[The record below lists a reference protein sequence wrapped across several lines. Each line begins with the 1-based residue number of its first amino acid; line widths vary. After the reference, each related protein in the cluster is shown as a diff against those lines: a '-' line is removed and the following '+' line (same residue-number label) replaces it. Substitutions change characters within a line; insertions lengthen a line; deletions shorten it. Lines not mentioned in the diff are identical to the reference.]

1 PAQAPAQ
8 SNPFWRP
15 FDNEQSQTT
24 LRSEADSKR
33 QVEIMKLM
41 YANKD
46 IDQELIWQKYISSVP
61 AEKLSVDIRLAR
73 LWMKSIGRGPSTKQ
87 KSNIELMDDTILE
100 IALSIKD
107 GFDNHKPVSIEQIKT
122 KYGISNKLAIEYYET
137 AKSLARMYGDESVI
151 NPEMAI
157 TRTDMKS
164 SPGKQSQLFDIVTP
178 AQVSA
183 QSNDVSQPLDNE
195 QSQTTLQKRL
205 LGKRDAE
212 RAVDDMRNKRARK
225 DELDSVPVPLEDPV
239 NNSVQ
244 LPIVTPPGEG
254 EVDMN

>member
-1 PAQAPAQ
+1 
-8 SNPFWRP
+8 
-15 FDNEQSQTT
+15 
-24 LRSEADSKR
+24 
-33 QVEIMKLM
+33 
-41 YANKD
+41 
-46 IDQELIWQKYISSVP
+46 
-61 AEKLSVDIRLAR
+61 
-73 LWMKSIGRGPSTKQ
+73 
-87 KSNIELMDDTILE
+87 
-100 IALSIKD
+100 
-107 GFDNHKPVSIEQIKT
+107 
-122 KYGISNKLAIEYYET
+122 
-137 AKSLARMYGDESVI
+137 
-151 NPEMAI
+151 EMAI